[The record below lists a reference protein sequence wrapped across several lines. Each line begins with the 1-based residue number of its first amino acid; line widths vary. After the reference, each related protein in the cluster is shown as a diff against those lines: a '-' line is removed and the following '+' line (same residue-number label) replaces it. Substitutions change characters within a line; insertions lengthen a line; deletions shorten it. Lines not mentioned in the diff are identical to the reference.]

1 VNALDQEPWPA
12 GKKPG
17 LETWESPEMR
27 EAVAA
32 HDVTKV
38 FRLLQRVGMSQQ
50 RIATLTGQS
59 QPEVSAIIHG
69 RKVQAYDVLLRVT
82 DGLGIPRGLAGMS
95 SCCCRGPLTGNEEGT
110 GSVPV
115 ECGDDPARPAGD
127 VADDDHDINGGAG
140 VLAIRTQTGFLWVN
154 VTVRPLP
161 DDAIHQLI
169 QEGKTVNVFDL
180 VDLPHSRL
188 PGLDPANARGISVLA
203 NIHSIAQI
211 TGEDPTPPPV
221 VLLAG
226 VAAPPDATGIP
237 EPTRTP
243 EPV

>member
-1 VNALDQEPWPA
+1 
-12 GKKPG
+12 
-17 LETWESPEMR
+17 MR

-32 HDVTKV
+32 RDVTRV

-50 RIATLTGQS
+50 RIAALTGQS

-95 SCCCRGPLTGNEEGT
+95 SCCCRGPLAGNDAAMRT
-110 GSVPV
+110 PV
-115 ECGDDPARPAGD
+115 EHSDPADPPDDPTGPHGDAAGEHH
-127 VADDDHDINGGAG
+127 ADDGAG
-140 VLAIRTQTGFLWVN
+140 VLAIRTPTGFLWVN

-161 DDAIHQLI
+161 GDAIHQHF
-169 QEGKTVNVFDL
+169 QEGRTVDVFEL
-180 VDLPHSRL
+180 VDLSHSRL
-188 PGLDPANARGISVLA
+188 PGLDPADARGISVLA
-203 NIHSIAQI
+203 TVHSIAQI

-221 VLLAG
+221 ILLAG
-226 VAAPPDATGIP
+226 VAEPPDATGVP

>member
-1 VNALDQEPWPA
+1 MNALDQEPWPA
-12 GKKPG
+12 GKRPG
-17 LETWESPEMR
+17 PEIWESPEMR

-32 HDVTKV
+32 RDVTKV

-50 RIATLTGQS
+50 RIAALTGQS

-95 SCCCRGPLTGNEEGT
+95 SCCCRGPLAGKEESA

-115 ECGDDPARPAGD
+115 EHGDDPTGSSGD
-127 VADDDHDINGGAG
+127 VAGDDHDINGGAG
-140 VLAIRTQTGFLWVN
+140 MLAIRTPEGFLWVN
-154 VTVRPLP
+154 VTVRPLLEG
-161 DDAIHQLI
+161 AIHQLFA
-169 QEGKTVNVFDL
+169 EGKTIDVFEL

-203 NIHSIAQI
+203 TIQSIAQI

-226 VAAPPDATGIP
+226 VAEPPDATGVP

>member
-17 LETWESPEMR
+17 PEIWADPEMR

-32 HDVTKV
+32 RDVTKV
-38 FRLLQRVGMSQQ
+38 FRLLQRVGMPQQ
-50 RIATLTGQS
+50 RIASLTGQS

-82 DGLGIPRGLAGMS
+82 DGLGIPPGLAGMS
-95 SCCCRGPLTGNEEGT
+95 SCCCSGPLAGNEEGA
-110 GSVPV
+110 GSVLV
-115 ECGDDPARPAGD
+115 ERGDDPAGPSGD
-127 VADDDHDINGGAG
+127 VAGDERDINGGAG
-140 VLAIRTQTGFLWVN
+140 VLAIRTPTGFLWVN

-161 DDAIHQLI
+161 DDAIHQHFL
-169 QEGKTVNVFDL
+169 QGRTVDVFEL
-180 VDLPHSRL
+180 VDLPHCRL
-188 PGLDPANARGISVLA
+188 PGLDPAGARGISVLA
-203 NIHSIAQI
+203 TIHSIAQI

-226 VAAPPDATGIP
+226 VAAPP
-237 EPTRTP
+237 EPARTP